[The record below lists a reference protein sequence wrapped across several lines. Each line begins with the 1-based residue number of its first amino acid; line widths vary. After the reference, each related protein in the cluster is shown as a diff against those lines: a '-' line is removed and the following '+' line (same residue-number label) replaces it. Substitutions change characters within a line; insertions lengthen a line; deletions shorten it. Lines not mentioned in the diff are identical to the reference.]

1 MKTDQLKTFRRL
13 AIAVAAGS
21 AGAVG
26 LVACGGGTEPTVALV
41 PTTPPTAALAS
52 AAKYLVTV
60 RDAATGALVTD
71 ATTVSFSGAGVVNL
85 DNAAVT
91 SLTVRD
97 GTAAF
102 GTAPNVSA
110 GSRLTI
116 RTQSRAAGWS
126 DGSATVDVT
135 ASGAVRVIDILVT
148 NSRNVAALNA
158 SAVPIVAAAAS
169 APTTNGVVAATVAA
183 TTPAKTVTNV
193 TGVAEVLAPAG
204 VSIPAGVRITNAAG
218 QPPAGTLTLSIT
230 SPSTAA
236 AEGLAAIPGGAR
248 TAEGR
253 PVRVAGMVTTTL
265 QDAAGNRFTRF
276 SSPVTVQMPLAA
288 GTRRADRSGPL
299 LPGDSFPVSVWN
311 ETTGRW
317 DAGPAGVVKAVGG
330 GLVLEFQTASFST
343 RAALDPID
351 PGNPPEGSIRCQ
363 VGGSLLLTGWPP
375 TISDDDTVDVYV
387 TLQGFTGHAY
397 TQYSFGQRM
406 DDEWRVP
413 LGDALFL
420 PGESRAATILVR
432 RSSDQSLLA
441 EVPVADYC
449 AQNTV
454 TMQWPA
460 IPSGSIE
467 VRVTESCPDGSGTR
481 PVRTTVTGYRPPIG
495 AELYGRTLSGYTDAD
510 GRVVFR
516 GLPSSNISYE
526 FTAEGTRGRADKRSM
541 GVFIGGNNTST
552 RTVGDLISFDM
563 ACANPTGS

>member
-1 MKTDQLKTFRRL
+1 MKTDQLKTFRRI

-158 SAVPIVAAAAS
+158 SAVPIVAAAAP

-351 PGNPPEGSIRCQ
+351 PANPPEGSLRCNT
-363 VGGSLLLTGWPP
+363 GSVLLTGWPP

-387 TLQGFTGHAY
+387 TRQGFTWPAW
-397 TQYSFGQRM
+397 TRYSFGQRM
-406 DDEWRVP
+406 DNEWRVP
-413 LGDALFL
+413 LTDDLFL

-460 IPSGSIE
+460 IPPGSIE

-481 PVRTTVTGYRPPIG
+481 PVRTTVTGNRPPIG
-495 AELYGRTLSGYTDAD
+495 ADLYSRTLSGYTDAD

-516 GLPSSNISYE
+516 GLPSSNISYD
-526 FTAEGTRGRADKRSM
+526 FTAEGTRGRADKSSLQ
-541 GVFIGGNNTST
+541 ILILGNTTST
-552 RTVGDLISFDM
+552 VGTTIDFEM

>member
-1 MKTDQLKTFRRL
+1 MKTDQLKTFRRI

-158 SAVPIVAAAAS
+158 SAVPIVAAAAP

-351 PGNPPEGSIRCQ
+351 PANPPEGSVRCNT
-363 VGGSLLLTGWPP
+363 GSVLLTGWPP
-375 TISDDDTVDVYV
+375 FIDSTAETVDMYV
-387 TLQGFTGHAY
+387 TVDGYSGTVREGVSRDELLQDGET
-397 TQYSFGQRM
+397 RLRLW
-406 DDEWRVP
+406 EILV
-413 LGDALFL
+413 L
-420 PGESRAATILVR
+420 PGQSREATFRVERSQDR
-432 RSSDQSLLA
+432 RLLA
-441 EVPVADYC
+441 LTKVADFC
-449 AQNTV
+449 AENTV
-454 TMQWPA
+454 AMQFP
-460 IPSGSIE
+460 PVPTGSLT
-467 VRVTESCPDGSGTR
+467 VTVTEACEDGSNSR
-481 PVRTTVTGYRPPIG
+481 PLRTSVSLYRAPTLEDP
-495 AELYGRTLSGYTDAD
+495 YGRQLAGYTDAQ
-510 GRVVFR
+510 GRYTFT
-516 GLPSSNISYE
+516 GLPSGIAHV
-526 FTAEGTRGRADKRSM
+526 TAEGPRGSGERGEIAVV
-541 GVFIGGNNTST
+541 GIGEAGAAINFS
-552 RTVGDLISFDM
+552 M
-563 ACANPTGS
+563 ACTRPTGGG